1 MSLKDTLL
9 KDYCTLERVL
19 VILNLILF
27 AVSFQCSEV
36 DSDVSNAM
44 IYIMYAVVYFVI
56 TTTFLSGAASFRN
69 LFKGDGSRWTNDKST
84 STLSSDAHAK
94 PATGPAGKKPSAKK
108 PVVPLLKAEK
118 KELQMNNFYQNAKR
132 TR

>member
-1 MSLKDTLL
+1 MSLSDILL
-9 KDYCTLERVL
+9 KDYCSLERIL
-19 VILNLILF
+19 VIINLILF
-27 AVSFQCSEV
+27 GTSFQCAEV

-44 IYIMYAVVYFVI
+44 IYIMYAVAYFVF

-69 LFKGDGSRWTNDKST
+69 SLKNEGNRWTADSQ
-84 STLSSDAHAK
+84 SSMLPADGHAK
-94 PATGPAGKKPSAKK
+94 SVTGLAGKKTSAKK